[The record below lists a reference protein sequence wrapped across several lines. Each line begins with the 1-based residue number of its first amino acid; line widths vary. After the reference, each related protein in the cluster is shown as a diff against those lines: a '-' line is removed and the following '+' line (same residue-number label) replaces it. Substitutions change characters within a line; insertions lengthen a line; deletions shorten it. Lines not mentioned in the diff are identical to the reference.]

1 VAKDRKNGK
10 GKAASKA
17 EAKAHKGKRARKAAL
32 AAEQSASSALAA
44 EQGPATAPLA
54 EEVLVES
61 SANGLDPELA
71 TADAPSRDEQAT
83 NGHAQQDAAPTRRAA
98 RRARRTAGAAAAD
111 ATDHDAA
118 APADTAVTT
127 VTNAAADAPAAKRP
141 RRRGSDSNGGP
152 RPEPSLRILET
163 RVLRGPNYWAREPVI
178 RQVVDLGVLEEF
190 PSNKI
195 PGFVDALVE
204 MLPTLEDHACSL
216 GRRGG
221 FITRLREGT
230 WAGHVAEHIALEFQN
245 LAGTDVRHGKTRGT
259 GEYGRYNVIFEY
271 REEQVGI
278 EAGKM
283 AVALVNHLVA
293 PSDEAFAFDLLAEL
307 EKLIRLAERLAFGPS
322 TQAILDEAAGRDI
335 PFIRLDRFSL
345 VQLGQGVHQ
354 QRIRATMTSRTSGI
368 AVDIA
373 SDKKLTNRLLD
384 SAGLPVPRSEVVETE
399 DDAVAAARRL
409 GFPCVLKPLDGNH
422 GRGVALNLRSE
433 EDVRAAWP
441 ESLRQSRSGDV
452 IVESYIAGND
462 YRCLIIGGRLAAVA
476 ERVPA
481 HVTGDGERSIRQLV
495 DATNAD
501 PRRGI
506 GHEKVLTKIK
516 LDENA
521 EEVLRDQ
528 GFGPDDV
535 PPDGA
540 FVKLALTGNMST
552 GGTSI
557 DRTMEAHPDNVEI
570 AETAARMV
578 GLDIAGIDFICPD
591 IATPVRETGGG
602 IVEVNAAPGFRM
614 HTHPTEGEPQYVA
627 RPVVDLL
634 FPPGTPARIPIL
646 AVTGTNGKTTTV
658 RMIAHIMK
666 LMGRRVGM
674 TSTDG
679 IVVDGRLI
687 KKGDM
692 SGPKSAQMV
701 LQNPTVDTAVFE
713 VARGGILR
721 EGLGY
726 DRNDVAVVTNV
737 AGDHLGLGGIDT
749 LGQLANVKGV
759 IVEAV
764 PRSGSAVL
772 NADDN
777 HVYRM
782 GRHCAGRVVLFSM
795 AKQKGEDGYDRV
807 DGHTSRGNAA
817 FCLEDTPQGELMVL
831 KHGPRKMPVLYTH
844 LMPGTFG
851 GRARMN
857 VANALAAA
865 AAAWASGAHLH
876 DIRQGLRTF
885 TTSFFQAP
893 GRLNLVEVAGTRVV
907 IDYCHN
913 VDGMRQLSDFVNR
926 MMVEPQTRAGVLGS
940 GGGKAMPD
948 QRAGRAIGVIGI
960 PGDRRDL
967 DQREYG
973 ALAGTAFDEIIIRED
988 KNLRG
993 RQPGE
998 TAANVAEGI
1007 RVARSEGAARTGKVE
1022 KILDEPSA
1030 VRAALRRALPG
1041 DLVVVCADDA
1051 VNVYREAMTLAG
1063 RAQGG
1068 TAFADPGELEAPEG

>member
-1 VAKDRKNGK
+1 
-10 GKAASKA
+10 
-17 EAKAHKGKRARKAAL
+17 
-32 AAEQSASSALAA
+32 
-44 EQGPATAPLA
+44 
-54 EEVLVES
+54 
-61 SANGLDPELA
+61 
-71 TADAPSRDEQAT
+71 
-83 NGHAQQDAAPTRRAA
+83 
-98 RRARRTAGAAAAD
+98 
-111 ATDHDAA
+111 
-118 APADTAVTT
+118 
-127 VTNAAADAPAAKRP
+127 
-141 RRRGSDSNGGP
+141 
-152 RPEPSLRILET
+152 
-163 RVLRGPNYWAREPVI
+163 
-178 RQVVDLGVLEEF
+178 VV
-190 PSNKI
+190 
-195 PGFVDALVE
+195 
-204 MLPTLEDHACSL
+204 
-216 GRRGG
+216 
-221 FITRLREGT
+221 
-230 WAGHVAEHIALEFQN
+230 
-245 LAGTDVRHGKTRGT
+245 
-259 GEYGRYNVIFEY
+259 
-271 REEQVGI
+271 
-278 EAGKM
+278 
-283 AVALVNHLVA
+283 
-293 PSDEAFAFDLLAEL
+293 
-307 EKLIRLAERLAFGPS
+307 
-322 TQAILDEAAGRDI
+322 
-335 PFIRLDRFSL
+335 
-345 VQLGQGVHQ
+345 
-354 QRIRATMTSRTSGI
+354 
-368 AVDIA
+368 
-373 SDKKLTNRLLD
+373 
-384 SAGLPVPRSEVVETE
+384 
-399 DDAVAAARRL
+399 
-409 GFPCVLKPLDGNH
+409 
-422 GRGVALNLRSE
+422 
-433 EDVRAAWP
+433 
-441 ESLRQSRSGDV
+441 
-452 IVESYIAGND
+452 
-462 YRCLIIGGRLAAVA
+462 
-476 ERVPA
+476 
-481 HVTGDGERSIRQLV
+481 GDGERTIRHLV
-495 DATNAD
+495 DVTNAD

-506 GHEKVLTKIK
+506 GHEKVLTRIR
-516 LDENA
+516 LDEQA
-521 EEVLRDQ
+521 EEVVRDQ

-535 PPDGA
+535 APDGA

-557 DRTMEAHPDNVEI
+557 DRTTEAHPDNIEI
-570 AETAARMV
+570 AETAARVV

-627 RPVVDLL
+627 RPVVDML

-658 RMIAHIMK
+658 RMIAHILK
-666 LMGRRVGM
+666 LMGKRVGM

-679 IVVDGRLI
+679 IVIDGRLM

-749 LGQLANVKGV
+749 IGQLANVKGV
-759 IVEAV
+759 VVEAV

-782 GRHCAGRVVLFSM
+782 GRHCAGRIVLFSM

-817 FCLEDTPQGELMVL
+817 FCLEDTPEGELMLL

-913 VDGMRQLSDFVNR
+913 VDGMRQLADFVNR
-926 MMVEPQTRAGVLGS
+926 MMVEPQTRAGLLGS
-940 GGGKAMPD
+940 GGKAAPQ
-948 QRAGRAIGVIGI
+948 QRSGRAIGVIGI
-960 PGDRRDL
+960 PGDRRDQ

-998 TAANVAEGI
+998 TASNVVEGI
-1007 RVARSEGAARTGKVE
+1007 RDARGEGTVRTTKVE
-1022 KILDEPSA
+1022 TVLEEPAA

-1051 VNVYREAMTLAG
+1051 VGVYREAMTLAG